1 MWRGVEIGVVIHR
14 RIGMWY
20 LCFKH
25 LYLPLVFRERESVCV
40 STLPFE
46 KFS

>member
-20 LCFKH
+20 LCFTEH

-40 STLPFE
+40 SYV
-46 KFS
+46 